1 MVSSVTGS
9 NITNYID
16 VERRYLVP
24 SVDPESDLSELAIGA
39 LVPVK
44 NRYVILCGDL
54 QAKAR
59 SCAVERTA
67 REQEVARVR
76 TGLKQAISQ
85 VEETERQI
93 SELQHNLVGSAVF
106 ERELEE
112 LLALPDVVSVSADN
126 HRLVVE
132 TRALQVEQIDGTDGP
147 RNLGCYRL
155 VLDLAT
161 VSVTI
166 TNISGLHVSTDAIS
180 STYRYDHPHV
190 RNFHFVDTFVR
201 TMLSRYLR
209 EKRPYAAVLFCL
221 EALKTV
227 STELG
232 GVGIKR
238 WPASTTKGGA

>member
-1 MVSSVTGS
+1 
-9 NITNYID
+9 
-16 VERRYLVP
+16 VP
-24 SVDPESDLSELAIGA
+24 SADSESDLSELAIGA

-44 NRYVILCGDL
+44 NRYVTLCGDL
-54 QAKAR
+54 QEKAR
-59 SCAVERTA
+59 QSAVA
-67 REQEVARVR
+67 HAVREQEVARIK
-76 TGLKQAISQ
+76 TNLKQAISQ

-93 SELQHNLVGSAVF
+93 SELQHNVVSSEVL

-132 TRALQVEQIDGTDGP
+132 TRALEVEQVGGVDGL

-161 VSVTI
+161 MSVTI
-166 TNISGLHVSTDAIS
+166 TNTSGLHVATDTITS
-180 STYRYDHPHV
+180 MHRYDHPHV
-190 RNFHFVDTFVR
+190 RNFHFIDAFAR
-201 TMLSRYLR
+201 TMLTRFLR
-209 EKRPYAAVLFCL
+209 EKRPYSAVLFCL

-227 STELG
+227 SAELV

-238 WPASTTKGGA
+238 WPASTTKGGV